1 MKLHTYPEDFQDLIT
16 IVAVDKHIPE
26 AAVRRDYFIV
36 MMLQKLSCSQYAD
49 QCVFKGGTSL
59 SKCFP
64 GTIERFSEDIDLT
77 FWCEDLT
84 TNQRERA
91 LKRIEAIMSEG
102 GYCEPIVGERSPTN
116 KASHVW
122 FTERNDSIKLEIGSK
137 VQPEPASK
145 KTVKTYIH
153 EYLEKQGLTSAIN
166 EYGLKPV
173 EVYVLDVERT
183 FVDKVY
189 AVRRHAIC
197 GTLEPK
203 VRHVYDVTR
212 LFAISEIQTL
222 LSNRKELKRLVEL
235 TKESSLAYADK
246 RLLPEYY
253 DPQGVFGFDDWKDKL
268 DDRVKGIYESLHLE
282 LLYTD
287 EKQDFELALETFQKI
302 SDILVAIDE

>member
-16 IVAVDKHIPE
+16 IVAADKHIPE

-77 FWCEDLT
+77 FWSANLT
-84 TNQRERA
+84 PKQRERD
-91 LKRIEAIMSEG
+91 LKQIEKIMSDG
-102 GYCEPIVGERSPTN
+102 GYNEPVTAERSLTN

-122 FTERNDSIKLEIGSK
+122 FTERNDSVKLEIGSK

-145 KTVKTYIH
+145 RTVKTYIQ
-153 EYLEKQGLTSAIN
+153 EYLEAQGLTSAIE
-166 EYGLKPV
+166 EYELVPV

-183 FVDKVY
+183 FIDKIY

-203 VRHVYDVTR
+203 VRHIYDVVR
-212 LFAISEIQTL
+212 LFATSEIQIL
-222 LSNRKELKRLVEL
+222 LSNTKELKRLVGL
-235 TKESSLAYADK
+235 TKESSLAYVDK
-246 RLLPEYY
+246 RILPEHY
-253 DPQGVFGFDDWKDKL
+253 DSQGLFGFGEWKDKL
-268 DDRVKGIYESLHLE
+268 DDRVKEIYESLHLD

-287 EKQDFELALETFQKI
+287 EKQDFRLALETFQKI
-302 SDILVAIDE
+302 SDILVSIGE

>member
-36 MMLQKLSCSQYAD
+36 MMLQKLSYSQYAD
-49 QCVFKGGTSL
+49 KCVFKGGTSL

-84 TNQRERA
+84 PKQRERA
-91 LKRIEAIMSEG
+91 LKHIEGIMSDG
-102 GYCEPIVGERSPTN
+102 GYLEPITDERSPTN

-122 FTERNDSIKLEIGSK
+122 FTERNDSVKLEIGSK

-145 KTVKTYIH
+145 KIVKTYIQ
-153 EYLEKQGLTSAIN
+153 EYLEAQGMTSSIE
-166 EYGLKPV
+166 EYELVPV
-173 EVYVLDVERT
+173 DIYVLDVERT

-197 GTLEPK
+197 GTLESK
-203 VRHVYDVTR
+203 VRHVYDVVR
-212 LFAISEIQTL
+212 LFTLPEIQEL
-222 LSNRKELKRLVEL
+222 LANTKELKRLVGL

-246 RLLPEYY
+246 RFLPEYY
-253 DPQGVFGFDDWKDKL
+253 DPQGVFGFEEWNDKL
-268 DDRVKGIYESLHLE
+268 DDKVRSFYETLHVD

-287 EKQDFELALETFQKI
+287 EKQDFGEALETFRKI
-302 SDILVAIDE
+302 SDILVAINE